1 VSELVAIALHPTQRV
16 LALSDSITALKEI
29 AHFYLEQRYGW
40 VDELNERWFY
50 SKHELHLRHLRS
62 PRIDFFRPDVII
74 QDRPK

>member
-1 VSELVAIALHPTQRV
+1 MSELVAIALHPTQRV
-16 LALSDSITALKEI
+16 LALSESIADLQEV
-29 AHFYLEQRYGW
+29 ARAYLEQRYGW